1 MNQVFCLL
9 TKKHALYASIVVLLL
24 WAESGVIFSKETGN
38 KNNVIPITVKQKL
51 LTGQFELAA
60 KELTKLAKS
69 GNFEAQYQLALLLLS
84 DRGIEKNPKK
94 AEKWLQQSAK
104 FSADSAYLLGTLYS
118 KGKQL
123 KQNNSEAIK
132 YLKIASDL
140 GNEKAS
146 LLLKKL
152 SKSPDTVSEKVQNE
166 FFKAIRL
173 GKLSKVKANYNLGVN
188 LNKSDESG
196 YTPLMIAINGNHPD
210 IIQWLLQRPLKLNYR
225 DKLGN
230 TVLHTAAAKGQL
242 KTLVA
247 LANKIK
253 NLDPV
258 NHQGQTPLILAI
270 INGSRESAQ
279 WLINKDTNPSH
290 KDKFNK
296 SAITYSKQK
305 KLKLIYKVS
314 SEDKEKE
321 KNRISSRQ
329 ILHQLQEL
337 NKQVKNEE
345 SLYFQWP
352 LLHIAVAQKQ
362 SSLIQPLLKKGKNP
376 WQLNPN
382 GATALEIAILTNEK
396 DSLTSMLSSYPA
408 NDERDYKSIKR
419 LLINAIKMKN
429 FVFIKNNFSLVK
441 VRREQELLVLE
452 AIKNNNLPA
461 INFLLGQRNY
471 QPTGEM
477 LNLAV
482 QKEFPQI
489 VASLLIHKA
498 STDYIDVKGRSALW
512 FAAEVGNF
520 EILELLIV
528 YGSNVNSCDKSGQC
542 PLMRVILNN
551 CIECAK
557 RLLKGG
563 ADPLLVTNTGNTLV
577 MLAAQYSEPIL
588 KLLLNK
594 NTDLSKRN
602 KQTRTALML
611 AIKSANSMSVKT
623 LLLAGANPRRRDEQ
637 GQDAFDFAK
646 GQPAIQAIL
655 EEYQ

>member
-1 MNQVFCLL
+1 MNQVFCLW
-9 TKKHALYASIVVLLL
+9 TKNYALYTSIVLLLL
-24 WAESGVIFSKETGN
+24 WAESDVVFSKETGN
-38 KNNVIPITVKQKL
+38 KNDVVPLTVKKKL
-51 LTGQFELAA
+51 LTGQFELAE
-60 KELTKLAKS
+60 KELTILAKS
-69 GNFEAQYQLALLLLS
+69 GNFEAQYQLAVLLLS

-94 AEKWLQQSAK
+94 AEKWLQQSAI

-123 KQNNSEAIK
+123 KQNNREAIK

-152 SKSPDTVSEKVQNE
+152 TKSPDTVSDKVQNE

-173 GKLSKVKANYNLGVN
+173 GKLSKVKASYNLGVN
-188 LNKSDESG
+188 LNKSDKSG
-196 YTPLMIAINGNHPD
+196 YTPLMIAIKGNHPD
-210 IIQWLLQRPLKLNYR
+210 VIQWLLQKSVKLDYR
-225 DKLGN
+225 DKPGN
-230 TVLHTAAAKGQL
+230 TVLHIAAAKGQL

-253 NLDPV
+253 NLDPI
-258 NHQGQTPLILAI
+258 NYQGQTPLILAI
-270 INGSRESAQ
+270 IKGNRAAAQ
-279 WLINKDTNPSH
+279 WLINKDANPYH

-296 SAITYSKQK
+296 SAMTYSKLK

-321 KNRISSRQ
+321 KSRISTSQ
-329 ILHQLQEL
+329 TLHQLQEL
-337 NKQVKNEE
+337 NKQVQNEK

-352 LLHIAVAQKQ
+352 ILHIAVAQKQ
-362 SSLIQPLLKKGKNP
+362 SSLIQPLLEKGNNP

-382 GATALEIAILTNEK
+382 GATALEIAILTSQM
-396 DSLTSMLSSYPA
+396 DLLTSMLSSYPA
-408 NDERDYKSIKR
+408 NDDRDYKSIKR

-429 FVFIKNNFSLVK
+429 LVIIKNYFSLVK
-441 VRREQELLVLE
+441 VKEEQELLVLE

-471 QPTGEM
+471 QPSGEM

-482 QKEFPQI
+482 QKGIPQI
-489 VASLLIHKA
+489 VASLLIHKVPI
-498 STDYIDVKGRSALW
+498 DYKDAKGRSALW
-512 FAAEVGNF
+512 FAAEVGNN
-520 EILELLIV
+520 EMLELLIA
-528 YGSNVNSCDKSGQC
+528 YGSNINSCDNSAQC

-557 RLLKGG
+557 RLLEAG

-588 KLLLNK
+588 KLLINN
-594 NTDLSKRN
+594 NTDLSRRN